1 MPKLLKLG
9 GKVLKNSVKQLK
21 GDQRLFKQMEFKLL
35 SIIVQ
40 FQIMKVQMP

>member
-9 GKVLKNSVKQLK
+9 GKVHKNSVKQLK